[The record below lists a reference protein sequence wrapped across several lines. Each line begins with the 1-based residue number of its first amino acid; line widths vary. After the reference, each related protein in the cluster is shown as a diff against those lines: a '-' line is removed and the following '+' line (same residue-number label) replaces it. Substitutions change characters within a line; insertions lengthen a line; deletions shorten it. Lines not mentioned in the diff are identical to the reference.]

1 MTSER
6 PTTPMLILVVGA
18 GRSGTSTAAGTL
30 RRLGFAVPQPEVP
43 ADETNPRGFYEP
55 QWVVDF
61 HRRVLGEV
69 AVRTNDAR
77 PEAVAKTAELSGNA
91 ALLDELT
98 AWLAPLAAEERVV
111 VKDPR
116 TFWLLDLWRK
126 AAGNAGFELAYL
138 TMLRHPAAVVRS
150 RDTHYLAG
158 KDAEF
163 RRARETTNVAAWC
176 HGTMVTERSTRS
188 ERRAFVL
195 YRDLMTDWRAT
206 MRRVE
211 AQLGTSL
218 MAGVTD
224 APHPVDDFIDT
235 GLNRSEVGWE
245 VLSAHGEVRELG
257 EHVWDAAYRLV
268 LDPADTAAQAALDE
282 LHERYDLLYQFAR
295 DLTRDQTSTEREAHR
310 AAQRQLR
317 GRIAELERHN
327 AELSDQLEAARRSL
341 TNRVVRRLR
350 RH

>member
-6 PTTPMLILVVGA
+6 AATPMLILVVGA

-30 RRLGFAVPQPEVP
+30 RRLGFTVPQPEVP

-77 PEAVAKTAELSGNA
+77 PEAVGKTAAAAADA

-98 AWLAPLAAEERVV
+98 AWLAPLAREERVV

-116 TFWLLDLWRK
+116 TFWLIDLWRK
-126 AAGNAGFELAYL
+126 AAGNVGFDVAFM

-150 RDTHYLAG
+150 RDTHYLSG
-158 KDAEF
+158 KEAEF
-163 RRARETTNVAAWC
+163 RRSRETTNVAGWC
-176 HGTMVTERSTRS
+176 HGTLVTELSTRAD
-188 ERRAFVL
+188 RRAFVP
-195 YRDLMTDWRAT
+195 YQDLMADWRAT
-206 MRRVE
+206 MRRVDE
-211 AQLGTSL
+211 QLGTTL

-224 APHPVDDFIDT
+224 GPHPVDDFIDT
-235 GLNRSEVGWE
+235 GLNRSEVGWD

-257 EHVWDAAYRLV
+257 QQVWEAAYRLV

-282 LHERYDLLYQFAR
+282 LHERYDELYQFAR

-310 AAQRQLR
+310 AARRQLR

-327 AELSDQLEAARRSL
+327 AELSGQLEAARRSL

-350 RH
+350 RR